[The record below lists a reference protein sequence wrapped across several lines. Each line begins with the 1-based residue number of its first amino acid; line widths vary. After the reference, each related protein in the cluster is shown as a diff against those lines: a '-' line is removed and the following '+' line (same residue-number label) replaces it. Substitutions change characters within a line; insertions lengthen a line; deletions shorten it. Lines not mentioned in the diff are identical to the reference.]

1 MKTANFGNNAA
12 WAFAFA
18 YAEANQ
24 GHPVKLEKVAGNW
37 RVIFSPVKFN

>member
-1 MKTANFGNNAA
+1 MKTANFGKNAP

-24 GHPVKLEKVAGNW
+24 GRPVKLEKVAGCW

>member
-12 WAFAFA
+12 LAFAFA

-24 GHPVKLEKVAGNW
+24 GNPVKLEKVAGCW
-37 RVIFSPVKFN
+37 RVIFSPGKFN